1 MILPDCENIWPETRN
16 TQFREG
22 MNRACATQYCDVLS
36 FSISINE
43 CIVYCLLPFA
53 TGLIKLL
60 FYSYFLNTTTIDS
73 HFVNFHS

>member
-22 MNRACATQYCDVLS
+22 MNRACATQYYDVLS

-43 CIVYCLLPFA
+43 YIVYVYCLLLQVLSNCYFI
-53 TGLIKLL
+53 LI
-60 FYSYFLNTTTIDS
+60 S
-73 HFVNFHS
+73 